1 VAETSLARGLAA
13 RSSRKR
19 EICWHCHG
27 SRFRLLM
34 HCAGYSELVGPA
46 RQGVGV
52 SLLSSCEDDER
63 YYVSYLPDFGRS
75 SDSTMAKEPRA

>member
-1 VAETSLARGLAA
+1 
-13 RSSRKR
+13 
-19 EICWHCHG
+19 
-27 SRFRLLM
+27 M

-52 SLLSSCEDDER
+52 SLLSSCEDEER
-63 YYVSYLPDFGRS
+63 YYFSYLPDFGRS